1 MTKEPKNKF
10 YVTTSIA
17 YANAKPHIGYAM
29 ELFQADTLA
38 RYYYQH
44 DHKTMFLTG
53 TDEHGQKLKIA
64 AEKEGEDVQKYVDK
78 LSKNFADLTATM
90 NLSNN
95 KFIRTTDEYHK
106 KSAQKLWQAC
116 SKDIYKS
123 EYEGLYCVGH
133 EAFLKDS
140 ELVDGACPDHKTKPE
155 VMKLESYFFK
165 LSNYSKKLKQL
176 IQDGRINIVPQ
187 KRRNEML
194 SFIESGLEDVSIS
207 RPKSQLDWGIE
218 VPNDPDHVMYVWFD
232 ALTNYISAVGY
243 ENNSD
248 EFSEFWPADVH
259 VIGKD
264 IARFHCLLWPA
275 MLLSGGLE
283 PPQSVYVHGFI
294 NVGGQKMSKSLG
306 NVADPID
313 YIKEFGNDALRYYL
327 LRYIPSYNDGDFTR
341 DRFIEVYN
349 SDLANTLGN
358 LVSRVV
364 TMINKYNDGN
374 YENVATTELDF
385 NDYIEAFQF
394 DKAYEEV
401 FARLSDLNALIDEK
415 KPWELYKTHPHEAI
429 GVLNNIASE
438 IITINSAMQPLLPET
453 SEKISK
459 IFSGKRLDQ
468 KPVILFPKL
477 DNDN

>member
-1 MTKEPKNKF
+1 MINRPKNKF

-17 YANAKPHIGYAM
+17 YANAKPHIGHAM

-38 RYYYQH
+38 RYYYQR
-44 DHKTMFLTG
+44 DWQTMFLTG
-53 TDEHGQKLKIA
+53 TDEHGQKLKLA
-64 AEKEGEDVQKYVDK
+64 AEKEGQDVQKYVDK
-78 LSKNFADLTATM
+78 LSKKFEELTTTM
-90 NLSNN
+90 KLSNN

-116 SKDIYKS
+116 SKDIYKN

-133 EAFLKDS
+133 EAFLKESD
-140 ELVDGACPDHKTKPE
+140 LVDGSCPDHKTKPE

-165 LSNYSKKLKQL
+165 LSSYAEKLKQL
-176 IQDGRINIVPQ
+176 IHEGRINIVPQ

-218 VPNDPDHVMYVWFD
+218 VPNDPNHVMYVWFD

-243 ENNSD
+243 ENNPD
-248 EFSEFWPADVH
+248 EFHKFWPADVH

-283 PPQSVYVHGFI
+283 PPHSVYVHGFI
-294 NVGGQKMSKSLG
+294 NVDGQKMSKSLG
-306 NVADPID
+306 NVADPLD
-313 YIKEFGNDALRYYL
+313 YVKEFGNDALRYYL
-327 LRYIPSYNDGDFTR
+327 LRYIPSYNDGDFSR
-341 DRFIEVYN
+341 ERFLEVYN

-364 TMINKYNDGN
+364 TMINKYNDGV
-374 YENVATTELDF
+374 YEHVKTRELDL
-385 NDYIEAFQF
+385 NDYIAKFRF

-401 FARLSDLNALIDEK
+401 FARLSELNVLIDEK
-415 KPWELYKTHPHEAI
+415 KPWELYRTKPQQTVTI
-429 GVLNNIASE
+429 LNNIVSE
-438 IITINSAMQPLLPET
+438 ILTINVALQSLLPET
-453 SEKISK
+453 SEKISA
-459 IFSGKRLDQ
+459 IFDGNRLVKQ
-468 KPVILFPKL
+468 PVILFPKL
-477 DNDN
+477 DNAN